1 MKAFFFQSS
10 IVWRNIWEVLKLSL
24 SVTKPDFLQ
33 LACSLPLFCIAE
45 IICVSNQGFEFAF
58 TFSFLIGA
66 TESIAPINL
75 FIKSEYAGF
84 TQIDFKHSGEWIFQ
98 FLNDRTSILLNL
110 WPFRFNVF
118 LVQNITE
125 WSEKPKSI
133 TPDWLTL
140 WEKFVF
146 TSSIRVSILL
156 VILVGEVIVYSG
168 ERKKKNSKH
177 LFVRGGIPF

>member
-1 MKAFFFQSS
+1 M
-10 IVWRNIWEVLKLSL
+10 
-24 SVTKPDFLQ
+24 
-33 LACSLPLFCIAE
+33 
-45 IICVSNQGFEFAF
+45 
-58 TFSFLIGA
+58 
-66 TESIAPINL
+66 
-75 FIKSEYAGF
+75 KSEYAGF

-146 TSSIRVSILL
+146 TSSISVSILL